1 MMPARGVS
9 SVPVNT
15 PVRTPVDRV
24 GRHVKLPL
32 TTRLHVVTK
41 FRMTLFFLAGD
52 LITSVFYLELRK
64 HLHSNNAGLPWPLMG

>member
-9 SVPVNT
+9 SVPVKT
-15 PVRTPVDRV
+15 PANRV

-32 TTRLHVVTK
+32 TTSLHVVTK

-52 LITSVFYLELRK
+52 LITSGFYLELRR
-64 HLHSNNAGLPWPLMG
+64 HLHSNNAGLSWTLMG